1 MAIQIQNIINEFA
14 EKGRKIASCSITPCA
29 HAILILKKSPI
40 NKSLSAQKM
49 SLHFD
54 ERGEETYN

>member
-29 HAILILKKSPI
+29 HAILILKKI
-40 NKSLSAQKM
+40 ADK
-49 SLHFD
+49 
-54 ERGEETYN
+54 